1 MTPPP
6 WLRKLLL
13 VAHVTT
19 SVGWLGAVAG
29 FLAIAVASRTGDDAQ
44 TMRAAYVA
52 MELMTLYGIVPLSVA
67 SLLIGVVQSLGSPWG
82 LLRHHWVVVKLLLTV
97 AAVAVLLQYTE
108 TMSAIADAA
117 ADATMS
123 SADLRA
129 LGASPVLHSV
139 GGLIVL
145 IVTTVLAVYK
155 PRGMTRYGWRHRG
168 RAQRQ
173 KSSPVERAMPVRAR
187 PEWHQ

>member
-1 MTPPP
+1 MTQPP
-6 WLRKLLL
+6 WLRKLVLT
-13 VAHVTT
+13 AHVTT

-29 FLAIAVASRTGDDAQ
+29 FLAIAVASRTSDDAS

-52 MELMTLYGIVPLSVA
+52 MELTTLYGIVPLSVA

-82 LLRHHWVVVKLLLTV
+82 LFRHYWVVVKFLLTV
-97 AAVAVLLQYTE
+97 VAAIILLQYTE

-129 LGASPVLHSV
+129 LGASPMLHSA

-145 IVTTVLAVYK
+145 LVTTVLAVYK
-155 PRGMTRYGWRHRG
+155 PRGLTRYGWRQ
-168 RAQRQ
+168 RA
-173 KSSPVERAMPVRAR
+173 SSLT
-187 PEWHQ
+187 Q